1 MRGGRGRVTAR
12 GGFRVQAVAIRLGH
26 HISARAL
33 SKAVVAVL
41 GKNVP
46 VLFKEILCFIKEVLD
61 LLQQLE
67 RSLMESSDTGL
78 VLLLIVLGEAAVQV
92 IGEFLEPLGGVSIGG
107 VVFKAH
113 GLIYYVLYQK
123 KGLL

>member
-1 MRGGRGRVTAR
+1 MNGQGSKLVR
-12 GGFRVQAVAIRLGH
+12 FRLGEH
-26 HISARAL
+26 MRQGGTS
-33 SKAVVAVL
+33 VASLCPSLVL
-41 GKNVP
+41 QPQNP
-46 VLFKEILCFIKEVLD
+46 PY
-61 LLQQLE
+61 
-67 RSLMESSDTGL
+67 L